1 MKAVREDRIIRGS
14 RKRRSA
20 RRSRW
25 AEIQL
30 KINLA
35 TLSVFSLCAGMPNFS
50 KSKNAHD
57 IRRSV
62 TEQENSKSMLIIS
75 IMDTICLLLA
85 S

>member
-1 MKAVREDRIIRGS
+1 MKAVREDKIIRGS

-35 TLSVFSLCAGMPNFS
+35 TLSVSPLCAGMPHFS
-50 KSKNAHD
+50 KPKNAHD

-62 TEQENSKSMLIIS
+62 TGQENSKAMLF
-75 IMDTICLLLA
+75 ICILLA

>member
-1 MKAVREDRIIRGS
+1 MKAVREDRLIRGS

-35 TLSVFSLCAGMPNFS
+35 TLSVFSLCAAMTHFS

-57 IRRSV
+57 VRHSV
-62 TEQENSKSMLIIS
+62 TGQENSKSMMIML
-75 IMDTICLLLA
+75 IMDTI
-85 S
+85 